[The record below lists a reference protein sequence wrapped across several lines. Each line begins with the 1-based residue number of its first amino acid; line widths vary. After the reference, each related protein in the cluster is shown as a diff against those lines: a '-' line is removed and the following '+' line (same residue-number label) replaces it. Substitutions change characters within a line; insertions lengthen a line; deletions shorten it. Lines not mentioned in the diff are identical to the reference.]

1 MHINLRR
8 ANMTDKVN
16 GVNKAGEFLTGSL
29 NYYTVATIVPVAQ
42 TNVKTPVADLYLYNG
57 VWSAQVVVDGS
68 GTSQTYSTQASYLD
82 ALYKQANLDTLINTF
97 ATRANPVALSVTAT
111 TDSNPSSTTYTGYSY
126 STHFGSAY
134 SSSATVTLV
143 KFAVERAAPWL
154 VQGVGSTDDTNAAGY
169 QLLDAL
175 QGIAV
180 SDVAANVLTTD
191 VFETSNATNRNTLA
205 ILSTSL

>member
-1 MHINLRR
+1 
-8 ANMTDKVN
+8 MTDKVN

-57 VWSAQVVVDGS
+57 VWSAQTVVDGS
-68 GTSQTYSTQASYLD
+68 GTPVTYSTQNAYVD
-82 ALYKQANLDTLINTF
+82 ALNKQANLDLLINTF
-97 ATRANPVALSVTAT
+97 ATRANPVAISVTAT
-111 TDSNPSSTTYTGYSY
+111 TDSNPSATTYAGYSY

-154 VQGVGSTDDTNAAGY
+154 VQATTSTDDTNAAGY
-169 QLLDAL
+169 QLLDAM
-175 QGIAV
+175 QGVPVVDLV
-180 SDVAANVLTTD
+180 SNVLTTD
-191 VFETSNATNRNTLA
+191 VFETVNSTNRNTIA
-205 ILSTSL
+205 VLSTSL